1 MNKKIFTLFIL
12 LLLLPVM
19 ALAVDGIEL
28 YVGGQLI
35 TESGC
40 YEKNQDG
47 NWTKVGSAEPA
58 SGQFYYDAATFT
70 LTLNQ
75 AEITHDQTVKVA
87 EGYTYEGSVIAF
99 SQTADVSLK
108 IVVSQGTST
117 ITGTGGIRVESTTGN
132 ASLSIKG
139 SGSLDVEPKGSNSGI
154 TLCSSKNTNLDID
167 GADVTASS
175 PAQYGVYLISST
187 DATSTST
194 ITVNNGSLTT
204 GGNGNVG
211 IYYYW
216 SGTNNAGTSSLTVS
230 GNAVVDTRNSQI
242 MAQNKET
249 VVQVGAGSDGNGGI
263 VFNGKS
269 GTVYGKVELQEDLE
283 IGTDETLTIPED
295 ASLTVPEGTTLTN
308 NGTINVESGGK
319 LEGTTTG
326 QGTLK
331 IAPTIT
337 TQPQDVEVKE
347 NETATFTVKVTG
359 TEPLSYQWQ
368 ESKNGSDWTD
378 IEGATAAEYT
388 KGQTTMS
395 MNGTQYRCVVSNS
408 AGSVESN
415 AAALTVNELTTYTI
429 STDVTPAGAGTV
441 SGSGSYTEGASV
453 TLTATANS
461 GYRFVGWM
469 EDGQQVS
476 ADATYTF
483 TANSDHTLT
492 ARFEKLYTVTV
503 SPVEGGTATAD
514 KATAAAGETITLT
527 ATPSSGYYFV
537 EWKVVSGTV
546 SIQNNKFTMPAG
558 DVEVQAVFGLS
569 VTNITLDK
577 TELSLYTGDSEIL
590 TATIEPDNAT
600 NQAVTWESSD
610 PNVATVD
617 NGKVTAVA
625 AGEAFIT
632 VTTADGGKTATCQVK
647 VTQSTYSITADI
659 TTLDFGSVYIGYTR
673 PTAQTVT
680 ITNTGNRPQ
689 TLDQPTSTTNFVV
702 GTLSKMELAAGEGA
716 TFTVQPKA
724 GLAVGTYSE
733 NITVSSSEGA
743 TVTIPTSFTV
753 LGVTNIIINKSELIL
768 YIGDNETLTAT
779 IEPIEAAGQT
789 VTWKSSNET
798 IATVDANGKVTA
810 VYVGEATITATVGDK
825 TAICEVKV
833 RKPAEVGST
842 SSTNLSFTTDRDEF
856 ALTAIVY
863 GENLDRDKAKWTW
876 SVANEDVVAL
886 SGLPTWRSHS
896 YSINRQAFTIKGT
909 GTTTITATYDDGTYR
924 GSVNFTVHISKP
936 TPPDPISYYNIY
948 VEDVC
953 DGVEV
958 TLSNNVVREGNS
970 ISVYVKKDTANYTF
984 DNFHVY
990 YKEGYYDSWDELKE
1004 GTQPGEYPIKNI
1016 WTHIYIKALGAEEK
1030 EDPTGIESIE
1040 GVKVYTKD
1048 GSLYVQ
1054 TPQREQVIIVSMSG
1068 AVVKNEEQIGLK
1080 QYHSLQPGIYI
1091 VRVGDRAYK
1100 LRLH

>member
-1 MNKKIFTLFIL
+1 MKKIFTLLIL
-12 LLLLPVM
+12 LLLLPVT
-19 ALAVDGIEL
+19 ALAAGNDRPHSLYVGNTNFASTIYPDNAAYWTSSDGGTNWTSQLEKPTGDSYIHYNGQGTLTLHNANIQGQYDSSNRYSGYGIYAVGAPGNAVSLTIKLEGTNTVSGWSGIFVHAVDGAASLSISGTGSL
-28 YVGGQLI
+28 A
-35 TESGC
+35 TE
-40 YEKNQDG
+40 
-47 NWTKVGSAEPA
+47 
-58 SGQFYYDAATFT
+58 
-70 LTLNQ
+70 
-75 AEITHDQTVKVA
+75 
-87 EGYTYEGSVIAF
+87 
-99 SQTADVSLK
+99 
-108 IVVSQGTST
+108 
-117 ITGTGGIRVESTTGN
+117 GTGGISF
-132 ASLSIKG
+132 
-139 SGSLDVEPKGSNSGI
+139 SGI
-154 TLCSSKNTNLDID
+154 VVQGNGGKAELTINNV
-167 GADVTASS
+167 DVTATNTSDSAQGILLQSADSS
-175 PAQYGVYLISST
+175 PATL
-187 DATSTST
+187 
-194 ITVNNGSLTT
+194 TVNGGELTASGQRAGIKYVFGS
-204 GGNGNVG
+204 
-211 IYYYW
+211 
-216 SGTNNAGTSSLTVS
+216 SGTGDGTPTVTVS
-230 GNAVVDTRNSQI
+230 GNAIVRANGGISDDSSTDIQI
-242 MAQNKET
+242 
-249 VVQVGAGSDGNGGI
+249 GADSNESNGGI
-263 VFNGKS
+263 VFDGKN
-269 GTVYGKVELQEDLE
+269 GTVYGDVTLQEDIT
-283 IGTDETLTIPED
+283 IGEGESLTIGQD
-295 ASLTVPEGTTLTN
+295 ASLNTGSHEVIV
-308 NGTINVESGGK
+308 NG
-319 LEGTTTG
+319 
-326 QGTLK
+326 GTL
-331 IAPTIT
+331 IGEVNDQQSPQIT
-337 TQPQDVEVKE
+337 TQPQNKTVTEGE
-347 NETATFTVKVTG
+347 SATFTIEASG
-359 TEPLSYQWQ
+359 SEPLSYQWQ
-368 ESKNGSDWTD
+368 ASTDSGSNWKS
-378 IEGATAAEYT
+378 IAGATSTSYEIV
-388 KGQTTMS
+388 TTNTDMS
-395 MNGTQYRCVVSNS
+395 DHQYRCVVTAS
-408 AGSVESN
+408 GVSVVSD
-415 AAALTVNELTTYTI
+415 AATLTVTAKPTYTI
-429 STDVTPAGAGTV
+429 TAVSSPAEGGTV
-441 SGSGSYTEGASV
+441 SGSGSYTEGTSV

-469 EDGQQVS
+469 ENGQQVS

-483 TANSDHTLT
+483 TANSNHTLT
-492 ARFEKLYTVTV
+492 AKFEQVYTVTV

-514 KATAAAGETITLT
+514 KAMAAAGETITLT

-546 SIQNNKFTMPAG
+546 SIQNNKFTMPAEN
-558 DVEVQAVFGLS
+558 VEVQAVFGLS
-569 VTNITLDK
+569 VTSITLDK
-577 TELSLYTGDSEIL
+577 TELSLYTGDSETL

-617 NGKVTAVA
+617 ENGKVTAVA
-625 AGEAFIT
+625 AGKAIIT
-632 VTTADGGKTATCQVK
+632 ATTADGGKTATCQVK

-810 VYVGEATITATVGDK
+810 VYAGEATITATVGDK

-876 SVANEDVVAL
+876 SVADADVVAL
-886 SGLPTWRSHS
+886 SGSPTWRSQS
-896 YSINRQAFTIKGT
+896 YSISRQAFTIKGT
-909 GTTTITATYDDGTYR
+909 GTTTITATYDDGIYR
-924 GSVNFTVHISKP
+924 GLVNFTVRISKP

-948 VEDVC
+948 IEDVC

-958 TLSNNVVREGNS
+958 STSKNVVREGGS
-970 ISVYVKKDTANYTF
+970 VSVYVKKDTVNYTF
-984 DNFHVY
+984 DNFKVY
-990 YKEGYYDSWDELKE
+990 YKRSYYGGWEELKE

-1016 WTHIYIKALGAEEK
+1016 WNHIYIKALGAEEK
-1030 EDPTGIESIE
+1030 ETPTGIESIE

-1054 TPQREQVIIVSMSG
+1054 TPQREQVIIDSMSG
-1068 AVVKNEEQIGLK
+1068 AVVKNEEQVGLK
-1080 QYHSLQPGIYI
+1080 QYHGLQPGIYI
-1091 VRVGDRAYK
+1091 VRVGDKAYK
-1100 LRLH
+1100 LRLY